1 MKLTPEFISILK
13 NFASINSNIV
23 FKVDEPIKT
32 ISEAK
37 NILAIGPNPDFK
49 YTQDFGIYDLP
60 EFLGAVSIFDEPSL
74 VLAEDYKSV
83 SIKEGSKSIRY
94 FFSSPEFL
102 THPTKDIQMPTPE
115 VAFTITNDDVSFL
128 RRAASTLG
136 LTDIVVEGT
145 GGADT
150 VSVNVTNSKDPTS
163 NSFQLQI
170 NDVETTGDVRFK
182 FVASIAD
189 LKMIADDYRVE
200 FSSRFISRF
209 IGQQTQIQY
218 FVGLDNKA
226 STYGA

>member
-1 MKLTPEFISILK
+1 MKLTPEFMSVLK

-23 FKVDEPIKT
+23 FKVNEPVKT

-37 NILAIGPNPDFK
+37 NILAIGPKPEFE
-49 YTQDFGIYDLP
+49 YSQDFGIYDLP

-74 VLAEDYKSV
+74 ILSEDYKSI

-102 THPTKDIQMPTPE
+102 THPTKDIQMPAPE
-115 VAFTITNDDVSFL
+115 VTFTITNDDVSFL

-163 NSFQLQI
+163 NSFELKI
-170 NDVETTGDVRFK
+170 SNVETTGDVAFK

-189 LKMIADDYRVE
+189 LKMITDDYRVE
-200 FSSRFISRF
+200 FSSKFISRF